1 MKLSKQAHN
10 KNLSEMNLTPLV
22 DVVMVLMII
31 FMVTA
36 PLEPEGI
43 DLDLPDADAATIPK
57 DDGKLTIY
65 MELDKTITITAGE
78 KELLTTEL
86 KSLKNVLHNKFS
98 NKKEANIKADKEL
111 KYEEIMKLL
120 VEVRKGG
127 ITKLGLLVNKKKKKE
142 KTE

>member
-1 MKLSKQAHN
+1 MKISKQAHN
-10 KNLSEMNLTPLV
+10 ENLSEMNLTPLV

-78 KELLTTEL
+78 KQLITTEL
-86 KSLKNVLHNKFS
+86 KSLKNVLLNKFS
-98 NKKEANIKADKEL
+98 NKIRSNF
-111 KYEEIMKLL
+111 
-120 VEVRKGG
+120 
-127 ITKLGLLVNKKKKKE
+127 
-142 KTE
+142 